1 MKNAIAAAVLILGA
15 CTNVL
20 ASSKSVG
27 VNHALISEFD
37 SIAPG
42 QTFTV
47 ALFLDHTDSF
57 HTYWKNPGTAGL
69 ATSLKWTL
77 PKGFEASP
85 IRWQVPEKVK
95 MVIYDAYGYNSDAM
109 LLVDIKAPEK
119 LPKEPVILKA
129 KAVWMACGPEPKQC
143 CNLGFQDLSISL
155 KTGSEPKWNN
165 EWRARIAKARKKLPE
180 PIKGWKQSAKRD
192 GEKVILTV
200 RNMAG
205 VPVEEDQEICFYSEL
220 NHFTTLKKQRF
231 KVKGDELTVTLPI
244 ADYAPDELEKVK
256 GLLYHPAGWQ
266 GSKGNKYMPVTL
278 RLD

>member
-1 MKNAIAAAVLILGA
+1 MKNAFHAAVLFLGA
-15 CTNVL
+15 CTSTL
-20 ASSKSVG
+20 AASKPVG
-27 VNHALISEFD
+27 VKHALISEVD

-95 MVIYDAYGYNSDAM
+95 MVIYDAYGYNSDAL
-109 LLVDIKAPEK
+109 LLVEMKAPEK
-119 LPKEPVILKA
+119 LPKKPVLLKA

-143 CNLGFQDLSISL
+143 CNLGFQDLSLSL
-155 KTGSEPKWNN
+155 KTGNKPKWD
-165 EWRARIAKARKKLPE
+165 EEGRSRIAEARKKLPK
-180 PIKGWKQSAKRD
+180 PIQGWTQSAKRD
-192 GEKVILTV
+192 GEKLILTV
-200 RNMAG
+200 RNSAG
-205 VPVEEDQEICFYSEL
+205 VSVVENQEICFYSEL

-231 KVKGDELTVTLPI
+231 KVKGNELTVTLPI

-266 GSKGNKYMPVTL
+266 GSKGNKYMPVTIL
-278 RLD
+278 LD

>member
-1 MKNAIAAAVLILGA
+1 MKNAFPTAVLLLGA

-20 ASSKSVG
+20 AASKPVG
-27 VNHALISEFD
+27 VKHALISEVD
-37 SIAPG
+37 SLAPG

-77 PKGFEASP
+77 PEGFEASP

-109 LLVDIKAPEK
+109 LLVDMKAPEK
-119 LPKEPVILKA
+119 LPKESVLLKA

-143 CNLGFQDLSISL
+143 CNLGFQDLSLSL
-155 KTGSEPKWNN
+155 KTGNKPKWD
-165 EWRARIAKARKKLPE
+165 EEGRSRIAEARKKLPE
-180 PIKGWKQSAKRD
+180 PIQGWKQTAKRD
-192 GEKVILTV
+192 GEKLILTV
-200 RNMAG
+200 RNIAG

-244 ADYAPDELEKVK
+244 ADYAPDKLEKVK

>member
-1 MKNAIAAAVLILGA
+1 MKNAFHTVVLFLGA
-15 CTNVL
+15 CATVS
-20 ASSKSVG
+20 AASKSVG
-27 VNHALISEFD
+27 VRHSLLSEVE

-47 ALFLDHTDSF
+47 ALFLDHNETF
-57 HTYWKNPGTAGL
+57 HTYWMNPGTVGL

-77 PKGFEASP
+77 PEGFEASP

-109 LLVDIKAPEK
+109 LLVDVKAPDK
-119 LPKEPVILKA
+119 LPKESVVLKA

-143 CNLGFQDLSISL
+143 CNLGFQDLSLSL
-155 KTGSEPKWNN
+155 KTGDTPKWND

-200 RNMAG
+200 RNIAG
-205 VPVEEDQEICFYSEL
+205 VPVESDQEICFYSEL

-231 KVKGDELTVTLPI
+231 KVKGDELIVTLPL
-244 ADYAPDELEKVK
+244 ADYAPEKLEEVK

-266 GSKGNKYMPVTL
+266 GSKGKKYMPVTL
-278 RLD
+278 RLN

>member
-1 MKNAIAAAVLILGA
+1 
-15 CTNVL
+15 
-20 ASSKSVG
+20 SVG
-27 VNHALISEFD
+27 VRHSLLSEVEA
-37 SIAPG
+37 IAPG

-47 ALFLDHTDSF
+47 ALFLDHNESF
-57 HTYWKNPGTAGL
+57 HTYWMNPGTVGL

-77 PKGFEASP
+77 PEGFEASP

-109 LLVDIKAPEK
+109 LLVDVKAPEK
-119 LPKEPVILKA
+119 LPKEPVVLKA

-143 CNLGFQDLSISL
+143 CNLGFQDLSLSL
-155 KTGSEPKWNN
+155 KTANTPKWND
-165 EWRARIAKARKKLPE
+165 EWRARIAKARKKLPK

-200 RNMAG
+200 QNIAG

-231 KVKGDELTVTLPI
+231 KVKGDELIVTLPL
-244 ADYAPDELEKVK
+244 ADYAPEKLEEVK
-256 GLLYHPAGWQ
+256 GLLYHPEGWQ
-266 GSKGNKYMPVTL
+266 GSKGKKYMPVTL

>member
-1 MKNAIAAAVLILGA
+1 MKSCLPSVLVFLTAATATSAVP
-15 CTNVL
+15 
-20 ASSKSVG
+20 KSVG
-27 VNHALISEFD
+27 VRHSLLSEVEA
-37 SIAPG
+37 IAPG

-143 CNLGFQDLSISL
+143 CNLGFQDLSLSL
-155 KTGSEPKWNN
+155 KTANMPKWNN
-165 EWRARIAKARKKLPE
+165 EWRARIAKARKKLPK

-200 RNMAG
+200 QNIAG
-205 VPVEEDQEICFYSEL
+205 VPVEEDQAICFYSEL
-220 NHFTTLKKQRF
+220 NHFTTLKKQRL
-231 KVKGDELTVTLPI
+231 KVKGDELIVTLPL
-244 ADYAPDELEKVK
+244 ADYAPEKLEEVK
-256 GLLYHPAGWQ
+256 GLLYHPQGWQ
-266 GSKGNKYMPVTL
+266 GSKGKKYMPLTL

>member
-1 MKNAIAAAVLILGA
+1 MKNAFHTVVLFLGA
-15 CTNVL
+15 CATVS
-20 ASSKSVG
+20 AASKSVG
-27 VNHALISEFD
+27 VRHSLLSEVKT
-37 SIAPG
+37 IAPG

-47 ALFLDHTDSF
+47 ALFLDHNESF
-57 HTYWKNPGTAGL
+57 HTYWMNPGTVGL

-77 PKGFEASP
+77 PEGFEASP

-109 LLVDIKAPEK
+109 LLVDVKAPEK
-119 LPKEPVILKA
+119 LPKEPVVLKA

-143 CNLGFQDLSISL
+143 CNLGFQDLSLSL
-155 KTGSEPKWNN
+155 KTGSEPKWND
-165 EWRARIAKARKKLPE
+165 EWRARIAKARKKLPK

-200 RNMAG
+200 RNIAG

-231 KVKGDELTVTLPI
+231 KVKGDELIVTLPL
-244 ADYAPDELEKVK
+244 ADYAPEKLEEVK

-266 GSKGNKYMPVTL
+266 GSKGKKYMPVTL

>member
-1 MKNAIAAAVLILGA
+1 MKNAIVAAVLILGA
-15 CTNVL
+15 CTSVL

-119 LPKEPVILKA
+119 LTEEPVTLKA

-155 KTGSEPKWNN
+155 KTGNKPKWDDKGRSLI
-165 EWRARIAKARKKLPE
+165 EEARKKLPKH
-180 PIKGWKQSAKRD
+180 IQGWEKFAERD
-192 GEKVILTV
+192 GEKLILTV
-200 RNMAG
+200 RNSAG
-205 VPVEEDQEICFYSEL
+205 VPLEGNQEICFYSEL
-220 NHFTTLKKQRF
+220 NHFTTLKKQISQ
-231 KVKGDELTVTLPI
+231 VEGDELTITLPI
-244 ADYAPDELEKVK
+244 ADYAPDKLEKVK
-256 GLLYHPAGWQ
+256 GLIYHPSGWH
-266 GSKGNKYMPVTL
+266 GSKGNKYMPVSL

>member
-1 MKNAIAAAVLILGA
+1 MKNAFHTVVLFLGA
-15 CTNVL
+15 CATVS
-20 ASSKSVG
+20 AASKSVG
-27 VNHALISEFD
+27 VRHSLLSEVE

-47 ALFLDHTDSF
+47 ALFLDHNETF
-57 HTYWKNPGTAGL
+57 HTYWMNPGTVGL

-77 PKGFEASP
+77 PEGFEASP

-109 LLVDIKAPEK
+109 LLVDVKAPDK
-119 LPKEPVILKA
+119 LPKESVVLKA

-143 CNLGFQDLSISL
+143 CNLGFQDLSLSL
-155 KTGSEPKWNN
+155 KTGDTPKWND

-200 RNMAG
+200 RNIAG
-205 VPVEEDQEICFYSEL
+205 VPVESDQEICFYSEL

-231 KVKGDELTVTLPI
+231 KVKGDELIVTLPL
-244 ADYAPDELEKVK
+244 ADYAPEKLEEVK

-266 GSKGNKYMPVTL
+266 GSKGKRYMPVTL

>member
-1 MKNAIAAAVLILGA
+1 MKNAFHTVVLFLGA
-15 CTNVL
+15 CATVS
-20 ASSKSVG
+20 AASKSVG
-27 VNHALISEFD
+27 VRHSLLSEVE

-47 ALFLDHTDSF
+47 ALFLDHNETF
-57 HTYWKNPGTAGL
+57 HTYWMNPGTVGL

-77 PKGFEASP
+77 PEGFEASP

-109 LLVDIKAPEK
+109 LLVDVKAPDK
-119 LPKEPVILKA
+119 LPKESVVLKA

-143 CNLGFQDLSISL
+143 CNLGFQDLSLSL
-155 KTGSEPKWNN
+155 KTGDTPKWND

-200 RNMAG
+200 RNIAG
-205 VPVEEDQEICFYSEL
+205 VPVESDQEICFYSEL

-231 KVKGDELTVTLPI
+231 KVKGDELIVSLPL
-244 ADYAPDELEKVK
+244 ADYAPEKLEEVK

-266 GSKGNKYMPVTL
+266 GSKGKKYMPVTL
-278 RLD
+278 RLN

>member
-1 MKNAIAAAVLILGA
+1 MKSYLPSVLVFLAVATVTGA
-15 CTNVL
+15 V
-20 ASSKSVG
+20 SKSVG
-27 VNHALISEFD
+27 VRHSLLSEVE

-47 ALFLDHTDSF
+47 ALFLDHNESF
-57 HTYWKNPGTAGL
+57 HTYWMNPGTVGL

-77 PKGFEASP
+77 PEGFEASA

-109 LLVDIKAPEK
+109 LLVDVKAPEK
-119 LPKEPVILKA
+119 LPQESVVLKA

-143 CNLGFQDLSISL
+143 CNLGFQDLSLSL
-155 KTGSEPKWNN
+155 KTGDTPKWND

-200 RNMAG
+200 RNIAG
-205 VPVEEDQEICFYSEL
+205 VLVEEDQEICFYSEL

-231 KVKGDELTVTLPI
+231 KVKGDELIVTLPL
-244 ADYAPDELEKVK
+244 ADYAPEKLEEVK

-266 GSKGNKYMPVTL
+266 GSKGKRYMPVTL

>member
-1 MKNAIAAAVLILGA
+1 MKSCLPSVLVFLAATTVA
-15 CTNVL
+15 C
-20 ASSKSVG
+20 AASKSVG
-27 VNHALISEFD
+27 VRHSLLSEVEA
-37 SIAPG
+37 IAPG

-47 ALFLDHTDSF
+47 ALFLDHNESF
-57 HTYWKNPGTAGL
+57 HTYWMNPGTAGL

-77 PKGFEASP
+77 PEGFEASP

-109 LLVDIKAPEK
+109 LLVDMKAPEK
-119 LPKEPVILKA
+119 LPKEPVLLKA

-143 CNLGFQDLSISL
+143 CNLGFQDLSLTL
-155 KTGSEPKWNN
+155 KTGNKPKWDD
-165 EWRARIAKARKKLPE
+165 EGRSRIAEARKNLPE
-180 PIKGWKQSAKRD
+180 PIQGWKQSAKRD
-192 GEKVILTV
+192 GEKLILTV

-205 VPVEEDQEICFYSEL
+205 VPVEGNQEICFYSEL

-231 KVKGDELTVTLPI
+231 KVKGNELTVTLPI
-244 ADYAPDELEKVK
+244 ADYAPGKLEKVK
-256 GLLYHPAGWQ
+256 GLLYHPAGWH

>member
-1 MKNAIAAAVLILGA
+1 MKNAFHTVVLFLGA
-15 CTNVL
+15 CATVS
-20 ASSKSVG
+20 AASKSVG
-27 VNHALISEFD
+27 VRHSLLSEVEA
-37 SIAPG
+37 IAPG

-47 ALFLDHTDSF
+47 ALFLDHNESF
-57 HTYWKNPGTAGL
+57 HTYWMNPGTVGL

-77 PKGFEASP
+77 PEGFEASP

-109 LLVDIKAPEK
+109 LLVDVKAPEK
-119 LPKEPVILKA
+119 LPKESVVLKA

-143 CNLGFQDLSISL
+143 CNLGFQDLSLSL
-155 KTGSEPKWNN
+155 KTGDTPKWND
-165 EWRARIAKARKKLPE
+165 EWRARIAKARKKLPK

-200 RNMAG
+200 QNIAG

-231 KVKGDELTVTLPI
+231 KVKGDALIVTLPL
-244 ADYAPDELEKVK
+244 ADYAPEKLEEVK
-256 GLLYHPAGWQ
+256 GLLYHPEGWQ
-266 GSKGNKYMPVTL
+266 GSKGKKYMPVTL

>member
-1 MKNAIAAAVLILGA
+1 MKNAFHTVVLFLGA
-15 CTNVL
+15 CATVS
-20 ASSKSVG
+20 AASKSVG
-27 VNHALISEFD
+27 VRHSLLSEVE

-47 ALFLDHTDSF
+47 ALFLDHNESF
-57 HTYWKNPGTAGL
+57 HTYWMNPGTVGL

-77 PKGFEASP
+77 PEGFEASA

-109 LLVDIKAPEK
+109 LLVDVKAPEK
-119 LPKEPVILKA
+119 LPKESVVLKA

-143 CNLGFQDLSISL
+143 CNLGFQDLSLSL
-155 KTGSEPKWNN
+155 KTGDTPKWND
-165 EWRARIAKARKKLPE
+165 EWRARIAKARNKLPE

-200 RNMAG
+200 RNIAG
-205 VPVEEDQEICFYSEL
+205 VLVEEDQEICFYSEL

-231 KVKGDELTVTLPI
+231 KVKGDELIVTLPL
-244 ADYAPDELEKVK
+244 ADYAPEKLEEVK

-266 GSKGNKYMPVTL
+266 GSKGKKYMPVTL